1 MRLRTPGKICEG
13 LWYLGVEESGI
24 YLLEG
29 RDSAMLISGGMSY
42 ILPDV
47 IRQLDDFGINQ
58 EKIKSHVILH
68 SHFDHVGVIPFFKRK
83 LPEIQLY
90 GSHRAWELLAMPKAV
105 ETINKYSQLVT
116 ERMRPNITGLDYDYQ
131 WRNDITGLQVTE
143 NTRIDLGDIEAVIY
157 ETPGHSSCSI
167 SVYVPALKALF
178 PSDAGGIP
186 YKDTI
191 FPTGNSNFT
200 MFQSSLERLSRLEVN
215 YLGADHY
222 GYLAGEEAQA
232 FIGATAQMAARLRRL
247 IETVFARKNDIDST
261 VSLLITEHYRQN
273 PDYFLAPEILTGV
286 YRQMVRH
293 ISAAMNHS
301 AAVTEGR
308 T

>member
-1 MRLRTPGKICEG
+1 MRVRTPGNICEG

-42 ILPDV
+42 ILPEV
-47 IRQLDDFGINQ
+47 LRQLDDYGIDP
-58 EKIKSHVILH
+58 EKIDSHVILH
-68 SHFDHVGVIPFFKRK
+68 SHFDHVGVVPYFKRR
-83 LPEIQLY
+83 LPKIQIY
-90 GSHRAWELLAMPKAV
+90 SSHRAWELLAMPKAV
-105 ETINKYSQLVT
+105 ETINTFSRLVT
-116 ERMRPNITGLDYDYQ
+116 ERMRPELSGLEYDYQ
-131 WRNDITGLQVTE
+131 WRNDIMGRPVVE
-143 NTRIDLGDIEAVIY
+143 NDRIDLGGLEAVIY

-200 MFQSSLERLSRLEVN
+200 QFQSSLESLSRLEVN

-222 GYLAGEEAQA
+222 GYLVGEEAGT
-232 FIGATAQMAARLRRL
+232 FIADTAKMAARMRRL
-247 IETVFARKNDIDST
+247 IETVYTRKKDIDST
-261 VSLLITEHYRQN
+261 VSLLIAEHYRNN
-273 PDYFLAPEILTGV
+273 PDYFLSPEILTGV

-293 ISAAMNHS
+293 ISAAMNHP
-301 AAVTEGR
+301 ADVTQD
-308 T
+308 TL

>member
-29 RDSAMLISGGMSY
+29 RDEAMLISGGMSY
-42 ILPDV
+42 ILPEV
-47 IRQLDDFGINQ
+47 ISQLADFGISH
-58 EKIKSHVILH
+58 EKISRHVLLH
-68 SHFDHVGVIPFFKRK
+68 SHFDHVGVVPFFKRK
-83 LPEIQLY
+83 LPGIQIY
-90 GSHRAWELLAMPKAV
+90 GSRRTWELLAMPKTV
-105 ETINKYSQLVT
+105 ETINTFSRLVT
-116 ERMRPNITGLDYDYQ
+116 ERMRRELSGLTYDYE
-131 WRNDITGLQVTE
+131 WRNDVTGLPVAE
-143 NTRIDLGDIEAVIY
+143 NYRIDLGDIEAVIY

-186 YKDTI
+186 YRDTI

-200 MFQSSLERLSRLEVN
+200 MFQSSLERLSCLEVN

-222 GYLAGEEAQA
+222 GYLSGEEAQG
-232 FIGATAQMAARLRRL
+232 FIAATAQMAARLRRL
-247 IETVFARKNDIDST
+247 VETIYTRKKDIDGT
-261 VSLLITEHYRQN
+261 VRMLIAEHYRQN
-273 PDYFLAPEILTGV
+273 PDYFLSPEILTGV

-293 ISAAMNHS
+293 ISGAMNNN
-301 AAVTEGR
+301 AAVTAGDP
-308 T
+308 